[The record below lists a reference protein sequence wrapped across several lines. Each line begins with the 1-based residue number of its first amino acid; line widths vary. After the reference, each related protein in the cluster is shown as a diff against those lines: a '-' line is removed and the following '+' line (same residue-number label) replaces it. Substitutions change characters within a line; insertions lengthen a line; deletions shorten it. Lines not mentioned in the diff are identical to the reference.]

1 MLLPDAIKSIRRAQ
15 DMTDDTHSGEE
26 ELPDWP
32 FENITPEIYWSLPEA
47 ELVGI
52 EQIIR
57 DLMHKTNTKH

>member
-1 MLLPDAIKSIRRAQ
+1 
-15 DMTDDTHSGEE
+15 MTDDTHSGEE